1 MHQRFQLYFGKIVIS
16 SIIDHT
22 YLWIRR
28 VLLFSV
34 ILYGVSASDV
44 DDGIRRP
51 IDAERIIAKAVV
63 KLVSKHHFPRKKLD
77 DELSERLFNT
87 YFTSLDPQKLYFL
100 RSDIDHYSDYKLILD
115 ESLVHGQ
122 IEFAYRV
129 FDAFVERV
137 EERILYIEKRLHKS
151 FDFSLDE
158 ELLVDRK
165 SASWCIDAK
174 ELDNLW
180 SLRLKND
187 VLNRVLKPID
197 GEKKEQKRE
206 ARDILNE
213 TLKGK
218 NYKKIIIGDLLPDI
232 TYDKMAVPY
241 RNYLQRLNARD
252 SIDILEKFLTTLSK
266 LYDPYSAYLAP
277 KTKEDFDIS
286 MKLSLEGI
294 GARLKEVNGEI
305 IVKEIIAGGA
315 ADKEGRLKEKDRIVA
330 VSQDG
335 VTFIEVK
342 TMSLRNVIGLV
353 RGPKQVLFFLR

>member
-1 MHQRFQLYFGKIVIS
+1 M
-16 SIIDHT
+16 
-22 YLWIRR
+22 
-28 VLLFSV
+28 
-34 ILYGVSASDV
+34 
-44 DDGIRRP
+44 
-51 IDAERIIAKAVV
+51 
-63 KLVSKHHFPRKKLD
+63 
-77 DELSERLFNT
+77 
-87 YFTSLDPQKLYFL
+87 
-100 RSDIDHYSDYKLILD
+100 
-115 ESLVHGQ
+115 
-122 IEFAYRV
+122 
-129 FDAFVERV
+129 
-137 EERILYIEKRLHKS
+137 
-151 FDFSLDE
+151 
-158 ELLVDRK
+158 
-165 SASWCIDAK
+165 
-174 ELDNLW
+174 
-180 SLRLKND
+180 
-187 VLNRVLKPID
+187 LNRVLKPID